1 MEQTALNHL
10 ELIFLVKKNK
20 SGKIQLWRT
29 QFVAILPLGTK
40 IMICTRQYFTGKKKG
55 ETKQKYT
62 EIPPLSIRRPVSTTR
77 LNVNNED
84 FCIIAQDLFYLF
96 IHNVILSHLPFIV
109 NNWSCQNTPIKC
121 HNLILLSTCLNY

>member
-1 MEQTALNHL
+1 MEQTALNDF
-10 ELIFLVKKNK
+10 ELIFLLKKNK

-40 IMICTRQYFTGKKKG
+40 IMICTRQYFTGKKRRN
-55 ETKQKYT
+55 ETKIHGNTTFKYQASFFHNT
-62 EIPPLSIRRPVSTTR
+62 I
-77 LNVNNED
+77 NVNNED